1 MGTTRVDAR
10 GRVGER
16 GRETRFRHA
25 RVKMWFVCACVAS
38 RHEWVCVLLYNVCT
52 HGERRARAGSLE
64 TRRRARRDATTDRSI
79 HRPTDAS
86 RVVSC
91 LVVSRC
97 VVSCRLV
104 SRRLSHADAF
114 L

>member
-1 MGTTRVDAR
+1 VGTTRDDAR

-16 GRETRFRHA
+16 GRETRFR
-25 RVKMWFVCACVAS
+25 RGRGRMWFVCVCVAS

-64 TRRRARRDATTDRSI
+64 TRRRARRDATIDRSI
-79 HRPTDAS
+79 VRPM
-86 RVVSC
+86 R
-91 LVVSRC
+91 

-104 SRRLSHADAF
+104 SCRVVSSRVVSCRLSHADAF